1 MGLGRDWFDYKCCGT
16 PPTAFNGNECTD
28 HIRRDTWRDA
38 NANSRTH
45 TWRIVFNATAFC
57 FMAAGYTR
65 YLESLGWHER
75 LDTWSKFKFNIAMYC
90 RDCSVLLDYEDAFKS
105 RIVCSITS
113 RFPPTGSVS
122 AIKDKHSCVC
132 CITFISVTI

>member
-16 PPTAFNGNECTD
+16 PPTTFNGNDCTD
-28 HIRRDTWRDA
+28 HIRPDTWRDA
-38 NANSRTH
+38 NANSRTY

-65 YLESLGWHER
+65 YLESLGWLER

-90 RDCSVLLDYEDAFKS
+90 RDCSVCWIMKTLS
-105 RIVCSITS
+105 NH
-113 RFPPTGSVS
+113 GS
-122 AIKDKHSCVC
+122 
-132 CITFISVTI
+132 SVR

>member
-57 FMAAGYTR
+57 FVAAGYTR
-65 YLESLGWHER
+65 YLESLGWHAIPK
-75 LDTWSKFKFNIAMYC
+75 TPGNGYNQQPQSKT
-90 RDCSVLLDYEDAFKS
+90 LW
-105 RIVCSITS
+105 
-113 RFPPTGSVS
+113 
-122 AIKDKHSCVC
+122 H
-132 CITFISVTI
+132 